1 MMTIAVGFSSIGIG
15 IGVVG
20 LVAAARRRPVRDDGS
35 EVTTTNRSARSVGS
49 ARRRGLL
56 PERPGSYSAFGG
68 GPARVVIP
76 LFSALIV
83 GVVTRWPVAAVL
95 AAVATATIPSALKT
109 TASEGSIRRAEAVAV
124 WTELLRDSL
133 TASTGLAQ
141 AIVATSE
148 VAPREIREPAG
159 RLADRI
165 MSGLAMDDALKLF
178 AAEIGDSSA
187 DEVVSALRLAATS
200 RAQRLVDLLGALA
213 DSTREV
219 VAMRL
224 RVEASRSS
232 ARSGVRLVIW
242 FSVGFVALLTVAA
255 RSYLAPFGSVTGQ
268 LVLAVVGL
276 LYATGLV
283 LMVRLVR
290 TNAGRSSSVDLVGT

>member
-1 MMTIAVGFSSIGIG
+1 
-15 IGVVG
+15 
-20 LVAAARRRPVRDDGS
+20 VAA
-35 EVTTTNRSARSVGS
+35 
-49 ARRRGLL
+49 
-56 PERPGSYSAFGG
+56 
-68 GPARVVIP
+68 I
-76 LFSALIV
+76 
-83 GVVTRWPVAAVL
+83 L
-95 AAVATATIPSALKT
+95 AAVAAAAIPSALKS
-109 TASEGSIRRAEAVAV
+109 TASQSSIRRAEAVAV

-133 TASTGLAQ
+133 TASAGLAQ
-141 AIVATSE
+141 AIVATAS
-148 VAPREIREPAG
+148 VAPQEIRGSAG

-165 MSGLAMDDALKLF
+165 MSGLAIDDGLRLF
-178 AAEIGDSSA
+178 AAEIGDPSA
-187 DEVVSALRLAATS
+187 DEVVSALRLASTS

-242 FSVGFVALLTVAA
+242 FSVGFVALLTVVA
-255 RSYLAPFGSVTGQ
+255 RSYLAPFGSFTGQ
-268 LVLAVVGL
+268 LVLVIVGL

-290 TNAGRSSSVDLVGT
+290 ANGWRSSSVDSVGT